1 MYRYQPRPHRLRLLN
16 LSLII
21 ALLISVSPLWP
32 TTAQAAPART
42 TAADLCYVAG
52 VGARLFLPMVAM
64 GQSQPATAQV
74 AAVTG
79 TTPRE
84 LRYQLGKTYT
94 YHYDL
99 AVESQAVSREADG
112 TAAVDGQALGVIAD
126 VDLSITEQTAAE
138 GFAGMVVMR
147 NVTICSAEL
156 SGVGTVVEDAD
167 LIAALQA
174 PLLFQQQPNGVI
186 SQVAFPVGAPDTAVN
201 LQKGILNALQ
211 LTLQAGS
218 NLYTVEESGGQG
230 QYQVAYTLTD
240 SPAGLQIQKTFN
252 QDSFIAMLYAGDEN
266 AELLLQNQSELLLD
280 AEQGVVKTVTVN
292 ETIVSADES
301 ADAPSTDGGAVDGV
315 VANSGAKTH
324 GTLRLTGVTDMP
336 SQAAALTAPYV
347 DGTLGAVIEDS
358 GPFRPG
364 IDLTTVDV
372 AAELTALEA
381 APDDP
386 ALVKRLSDLLAADD
400 DGTVL
405 AALRGRLQA
414 VSANDAQAMGYIDA
428 LGVNSSPAAQTAMA
442 DTLAAP
448 FSAAVQ
454 EHALIAFVGLP
465 EPTTPTLQLVARIAN
480 DPNATLR
487 DTALLVLGALLYV
500 IEDPTGGVT
509 GSLLQQLRD
518 GLQNAADDATRIRYL
533 DAIGNAGDATAYDLL
548 VGFVA
553 NTQPFD
559 VREAALA
566 ALRKLTVDGAE
577 AQLVQIMTD
586 SAEDEVLREVAANLL
601 RGRVLSTTAAAALAT
616 YEGTTTGE
624 IAAAALNQANDLS
637 YKKTWNKHLGGSKFG
652 VDLPGSVAV
661 AEKTQ
666 PVRNVSLVGRQ
677 EAVAHA
683 WSFKYNI
690 ALAEVTSKRVADK
703 QQFRVY
709 FGLLNNKVKKEY
721 VKEAQCAYEKTGNL
735 YKATRTLIDVS
746 QSIPVYAIISVD
758 LGIRAVGNV
767 SLDYTYN
774 HDICN
779 PLHPLVAGSITPAV
793 SATLEGYAA
802 LSIKILRGG
811 ASVEGKLLD
820 TSIPAKLTAKRDDSF
835 QLCIDITVKTKPLTI
850 KVKIFAERI
859 KLNGKWKRFAEKTL
873 FQYETPQKNYPLLVQ
888 CL

>member
-1 MYRYQPRPHRLRLLN
+1 M
-16 LSLII
+16 
-21 ALLISVSPLWP
+21 
-32 TTAQAAPART
+32 
-42 TAADLCYVAG
+42 
-52 VGARLFLPMVAM
+52 
-64 GQSQPATAQV
+64 
-74 AAVTG
+74 
-79 TTPRE
+79 
-84 LRYQLGKTYT
+84 
-94 YHYDL
+94 
-99 AVESQAVSREADG
+99 
-112 TAAVDGQALGVIAD
+112 
-126 VDLSITEQTAAE
+126 
-138 GFAGMVVMR
+138 
-147 NVTICSAEL
+147 
-156 SGVGTVVEDAD
+156 
-167 LIAALQA
+167 QA

-280 AEQGVVKTVTVN
+280 AEQGVVKTVTMN

-315 VANSGAKTH
+315 VANSGAKTR

-336 SQAAALTAPYV
+336 IQAAALDAPYV

-364 IDLTTVDV
+364 IDVATVDV
-372 AAELTALEA
+372 AAELAALEA

-386 ALVKRLSDLLAADD
+386 ALVKRLSDLLAVD
-400 DGTVL
+400 DGSTVL
-405 AALRGRLQA
+405 DALRGRLQA

-428 LGVNSSPAAQTAMA
+428 LGVNSSPAAQTTMA

-448 FSAAVQ
+448 FSPAVQ
-454 EHALIAFVGLP
+454 EHTLIAFIGLA
-465 EPTTPTLQLVARIAN
+465 EPTTETLQLVARIANDPN

-509 GSLLQQLRD
+509 GALLQQLRD
-518 GLQNAADDATRIRYL
+518 GLQNAADDETRIRYL
-533 DAIGNAGDATAYDLL
+533 DAIGNAGDAAAYALIA
-548 VGFVA
+548 GFVV

-559 VREAALA
+559 VREAAVA

-577 AQLVQIMTD
+577 AQLVQIMAD
-586 SAEDEVLREVAANLL
+586 SAEDEVLREVAANVL
-601 RGRVLSTTAAAALAT
+601 RGRVLSATAAAALAA

-624 IAAAALNQANDLS
+624 IAAAGLNQTNDLS

-661 AEKTQ
+661 AEKIQ

-721 VKEAQCAYEKTGNL
+721 VKEAQCAYNKTGNL